1 MSTLDLSAR
10 ARVGARMTRLLSL
23 SLVAALGLGAGA
35 CGGKNKGGTTTPAG
49 GNVKNGSNAGGEGH
63 MSDAEP
69 DMGGTGGEAGGG
81 GGGDGAAGEH
91 EVGNGKNGGGNAAD
105 DTGPPPPITPVNL
118 DPSPQ
123 QASAAVEQ
131 HISAGRLALKG
142 PQVDADLALREAQAA
157 LSVDATSV
165 DAVALM
171 AHAYIEK
178 RLYDT
183 AEVILDMLLKERKD
197 AAKGNA
203 RIYYDYGLIYDKTSR
218 DAAAVLAYKTA
229 VQLDPNFAS
238 ALVNLG
244 VHQLANK
251 QYADAIQTYEHVQQ
265 LGTVDATTWVDLGD
279 AYRGHS
285 ADFDPGSPDRDQLL
299 LKAETAYKRAVDLDR
314 NFAPAYYNLG
324 LLYLDAD
331 PYPSG
336 GGPMDTLQ
344 RLNKAKT
351 YFDQYK
357 DMSGADRKL
366 YDERTKDVDK
376 LIKRETKKRKK
387 AGGTP

>member
-1 MSTLDLSAR
+1 MSSLDLSAR
-10 ARVGARMTRLLSL
+10 ARVGSRMTRVLSL
-23 SLVAALGLGAGA
+23 ALVAALGLGVGA
-35 CGGKNKGGTTTPAG
+35 CGGKKGGTTTPTG
-49 GNVKNGSNAGGEGH
+49 GNVKSGSAGGSGEGH

-69 DMGGTGGEAGGG
+69 DMGGDTGGG
-81 GGGDGAAGEH
+81 GGGNVAGGGSNSGGGTAAG
-91 EVGNGKNGGGNAAD
+91 D
-105 DTGPPPPITPVNL
+105 DNGPPPPITPVNL

-123 QASAAVEQ
+123 QASAAVQQ

-203 RIYYDYGLIYDKTSR
+203 RIYYDYGLIYDKTAR

-265 LGTVDATTWVDLGD
+265 LGTVDAITWVDLGD

-387 AGGTP
+387 SEKDSGGNK